1 MESSEK
7 SIPNTNSL
15 YVYIYN
21 LTAMMQVHRIIIVV
35 GVRVWVAD
43 SGRRGD
49 GEGLEEVEERL
60 GVGVRCRISVNL
72 YLIL

>member
-1 MESSEK
+1 
-7 SIPNTNSL
+7 
-15 YVYIYN
+15 
-21 LTAMMQVHRIIIVV
+21 MMQVHRIIIVV

-49 GEGLEEVEERL
+49 GEGLEEVEEWL

-72 YLIL
+72 YLVL

>member
-1 MESSEK
+1 
-7 SIPNTNSL
+7 
-15 YVYIYN
+15 
-21 LTAMMQVHRIIIVV
+21 MMQVHCIIIVV